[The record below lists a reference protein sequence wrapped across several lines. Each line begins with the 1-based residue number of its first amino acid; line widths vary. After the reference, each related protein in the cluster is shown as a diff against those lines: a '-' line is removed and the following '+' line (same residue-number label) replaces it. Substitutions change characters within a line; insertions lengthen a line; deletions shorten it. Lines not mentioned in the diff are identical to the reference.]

1 MKKMRIYR
9 NNLGI
14 KRTRVQEFR
23 LMGATLLT
31 PIEGET
37 TVTVETTGSVTVEPR
52 QHTGGDAEPRTR
64 YIELARTP
72 NARLMVSGRGQWHK
86 VEIRLRNLR
95 GIPSEADFVRE
106 LRWLFSEYES
116 IAMMA

>member
-1 MKKMRIYR
+1 MRIYK
-9 NNLGI
+9 NNLRV

-23 LMGATLLT
+23 LVEATLLT

-52 QHTGGDAEPRTR
+52 HPGDVAEPRTR

-95 GIPSEADFVRE
+95 GIPQETDFMDE
-106 LRWLFSEYES
+106 LHWLFSNYDS
-116 IAMMA
+116 IALDA